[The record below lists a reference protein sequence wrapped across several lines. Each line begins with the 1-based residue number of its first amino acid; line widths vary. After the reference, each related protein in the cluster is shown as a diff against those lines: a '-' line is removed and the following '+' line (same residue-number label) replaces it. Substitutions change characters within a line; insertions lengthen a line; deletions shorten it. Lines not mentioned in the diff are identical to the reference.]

1 MARTLD
7 REAAL
12 RLAALVGGGTLVL
25 TASIVGLLAL
35 AGGGSPGVSTR
46 LPIYVLAGA
55 VAFVAGLLLIE
66 ARYDGR
72 ADPTAIV
79 VTAGAIAITVLV
91 VVALSGEGVVYA
103 AANPNRV
110 LVSQNL
116 LYFLAAGLVGTGLAY
131 WGVRH
136 WREFTDSAGTVS
148 GSDRL

>member
-35 AGGGSPGVSTR
+35 ADGGSPGLSAR
-46 LPIYVLAGA
+46 LPVYVLAGA

-66 ARYDGR
+66 VRYEGR
-72 ADPTAIV
+72 ADATAIV
-79 VTAGAIAITVLV
+79 GTAGAIAITVLV

-103 AANPNRV
+103 AANPDRV

-131 WGVRH
+131 WAVRH
-136 WREFTDSAGTVS
+136 WREFTGGGAAS
-148 GSDRL
+148 SDRL